1 MFDIEKAIRGLRIC
15 YSRCTCST
23 DEHGGCPY
31 GDESMVGCVDRL
43 SLDAAYLSRQ
53 TSAILGSHERNCAL
67 CQFNGDCG
75 DDCIYITAARLFG
88 AVFGEGEH
96 E

>member
-1 MFDIEKAIRGLRIC
+1 MILKRQSEDCVSAVRAAHAAP
-15 YSRCTCST
+15 TST
-23 DEHGGCPY
+23 AAVPTVTRAWSTG
-31 GDESMVGCVDRL
+31 VDRL

-53 TSAILGSHERNCAL
+53 TAAILGGHERNCSL